1 MRISIRTGLFPRLLM
16 AGAALWLAPGVS
28 LAQRTS
34 VARDFPLYDN
44 GGKPDLAMD
53 PQRFVAQME
62 IVDRY
67 FAPDDCAIAEGVVG
81 DSGYRRLLRFDTVV
95 MNRGDGDLV
104 VGDRKDPNNPYA
116 PYFVFHPCH
125 GHYHIRN
132 FSIYELLT
140 LDGTQVVAGTKQGF
154 CFEDTF
160 APCSRGMADSNTRE
174 PLDDDGREAAS
185 SRRSQAAFRQA
196 CNLPH
201 GSASNPTISRS
212 GCSWLVGDA
221 PCRGC
226 SLAVLLSPLSAG
238 SHWGWLSSTPNGPS
252 SAAASRW
259 CRSRSP

>member
-1 MRISIRTGLFPRLLM
+1 MLISIRKGAFSCLAV
-16 AGAALWLAPGVS
+16 AGAALLLVPGES

-116 PYFVFHPCH
+116 PYFVFHSCH

-140 LDGTQVVAGTKQGF
+140 LDGSQVVAGTKQGF
-154 CFEDTF
+154 CFEDSF
-160 APCSRGMADSNTRE
+160 KYEDGGKSHGYDCSYQGITAGWGDWYYK
-174 PLDDDGREAAS
+174 
-185 SRRSQAAFRQA
+185 Q
-196 CNLPH
+196 
-201 GSASNPTISRS
+201 
-212 GCSWLVGDA
+212 LVGQWIDITGVPEGDYIVRVTLNQGDGA
-221 PCRGC
+221 PIFDEGENRH
-226 SLAVLLSPLSAG
+226 SNVTQVRVSIPSPRKKVAILD
-238 SHWGWLSSTPNGPS
+238 
-252 SAAASRW
+252 
-259 CRSRSP
+259 